1 MNKILEKI
9 KQFFHKFKKEAKYLP
24 TEKMEDEKNEQKDF
38 KASLDVKDEQK
49 IRILQKQYEEG
60 TILEEDLTPFQ
71 VMDLIEL
78 YKKQI
83 QNLSKKCC

>member
-24 TEKMEDEKNEQKDF
+24 TEKIEKNEQKDF

-60 TILEEDLTPFQ
+60 IISEEDLTPFQ

-83 QNLSKKCC
+83 QNLSNIK